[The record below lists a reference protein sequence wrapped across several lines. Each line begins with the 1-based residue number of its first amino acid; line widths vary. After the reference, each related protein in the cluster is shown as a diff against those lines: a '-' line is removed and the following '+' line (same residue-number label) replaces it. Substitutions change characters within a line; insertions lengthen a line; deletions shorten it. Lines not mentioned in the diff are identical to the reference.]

1 MEDLIV
7 QDENFNISEESIIQ
21 ETEANTS
28 AIIVYNQEDILISE
42 GFFLGVQIS
51 GVMCLLSLGIFVA
64 IRIFR
69 HT

>member
-7 QDENFNISEESIIQ
+7 QDENNSLSEESVIQ

-42 GFFLGVQIS
+42 SFFLGVQIS
-51 GVMCLLSLGIFVA
+51 GIMCLLSLGISIA
-64 IRIFR
+64 IRLFR
-69 HT
+69 HA

>member
-7 QDENFNISEESIIQ
+7 QDENISLSEESIIQ

-42 GFFLGVQIS
+42 SFFLGVQIA
-51 GVMCLLSLGIFVA
+51 GVMCLLSLGISIA
-64 IRIFR
+64 IRMFR
-69 HT
+69 HA